1 MATENTHYGALRIG
15 ELLRSAK
22 SVYFIGIGGINMS
35 SLAHL
40 THRRGLRVGGSDRM
54 RTDLTERLESLDRGL
69 FTQVKNILE
78 INKAERHIR
87 GGLEGADGGRAEEIK
102 VPAGPQTVIAVG
114 LCPLPPSLEPR
125 FSALPGV
132 GGAGAP
138 RASSAL
144 PSWLLLASQCS
155 APGLCLVSQNLLLS
169 LCPTSFVLP
178 WALCVRIV

>member
-1 MATENTHYGALRIG
+1 MG
-15 ELLRSAK
+15 
-22 SVYFIGIGGINMS
+22 
-35 SLAHL
+35 SLAEVDSAPL
-40 THRRGLRVGGSDRM
+40 RDRGRRGGAPFPSLWAVEAKERMVEVCSHRTTRVPSRDHVSRKLHSHKAGAQQ
-54 RTDLTERLESLDRGL
+54 RG
-69 FTQVKNILE
+69 
-78 INKAERHIR
+78 ACSRGHIR

-155 APGLCLVSQNLLLS
+155 APGLCLVSKNLLLS
-169 LCPTSFVLP
+169 LSPTSFVLP

>member
-1 MATENTHYGALRIG
+1 M
-15 ELLRSAK
+15 
-22 SVYFIGIGGINMS
+22 
-35 SLAHL
+35 
-40 THRRGLRVGGSDRM
+40 
-54 RTDLTERLESLDRGL
+54 
-69 FTQVKNILE
+69 
-78 INKAERHIR
+78 
-87 GGLEGADGGRAEEIK
+87 
-102 VPAGPQTVIAVG
+102 PAGPQTVIAVG

-144 PSWLLLASQCS
+144 PSWLLLASQCP